1 MKHKRQQEPKE
12 MTQKSIKCLVARKKN
27 TNEIIEKNVCTIEL
41 CLDVNR

>member
-12 MTQKSIKCLVARKKN
+12 MTQKSIKCLVARKN